1 MGRLAMGRL
10 ALALAAGALVV
21 GASACGERSEPT
33 GPASELYPVTVS
45 VSGDRPLVLHRPARR
60 IAVIAPSVRSLIVAL
75 GGRHLIVGAPV
86 SPNGTVSVGA
96 LRALRPDLVV
106 ASSATDGRELER
118 AAKAVGGTPI
128 YVAPDDSIR
137 GVERAIAQLGLIMGE
152 PAAARGLVHQ
162 IESRRQLVN
171 ARLAGKQPV
180 SVFLDTGFFTTVSD
194 QSLIGDLLRE
204 ARATNIAGGTPQVEP
219 FDLGDLALANPSFYL
234 ATSDSG
240 TTLAGL
246 RRNRR
251 TRKLDAISRD
261 RFAIVDASLLAPG
274 PAVGQA
280 IVELA
285 RLLHPDAFR

>member
-1 MGRLAMGRL
+1 MGRVAGRLAP
-10 ALALAAGALVV
+10 ALAAATLVI

-45 VSGDRPLVLHRPARR
+45 VSGDQPLVLHRPARR

-86 SPNGTVSVGA
+86 SPNGSVLIGA
-96 LRALRPDLVV
+96 LRSLQPDLVV
-106 ASSATDGRELER
+106 ASSASDSRELER
-118 AAKAVGGTPI
+118 VARTVGGTPI
-128 YVAPDDSIR
+128 YIAADDSIR
-137 GVERAIAQLGLIMGE
+137 GVERAITQLGLITGE
-152 PAAARGLVHQ
+152 PAAARTLVHE
-162 IESRRQLVN
+162 IESKRQLVD
-171 ARLAGKQPV
+171 AKLAGKQPV

-204 ARATNIAGGTPQVEP
+204 ARATNIAGETPQVEP
-219 FDLGDLALANPSFYL
+219 FDLGDLALANPSFYI

-251 TRKLDAISRD
+251 TRKLDAISKG

-285 RLLHPDAFR
+285 SLLHPDAFR